1 MTTTQNTVPFTHLHL
16 HTPYSLLD
24 GFCRID
30 DLINL
35 AKEYGMNHVGISD
48 HGVCH
53 GHVEFYKKAKEAGL
67 KPILGFEAY
76 VSPNR
81 FLKKAEYDAS
91 PEFWDK
97 HQKMNHL
104 LLIARTNEGYQN
116 LLKLSSV
123 GFLEG
128 FYYKPRIDYEMLQTY
143 GKGIIATSACF
154 TEDASVKTADG
165 LKKISEVSVGDDVLT
180 HNNNWKPVNH
190 LTTREYEGNLH
201 TIITTGGA
209 FPITSTEDHKFFA
222 IPKVSTKTVRLG
234 RDGYNK
240 ERFDALSES
249 AFDPRN
255 QLYKTASVDYSP
267 TWIEAQHLNS
277 KHAIL
282 SPVDLTI
289 ENLEV
294 LNLKRFHMENAKY
307 HLPDSV
313 DVDEDLLWLLGH
325 YAAEGSKCT
334 STEGKVDF
342 TIDSRKPALIDRVS
356 SIIKEKFNLSPG
368 IYNKKNSK
376 AVSISVSSIEFYA
389 FIDELFDSGAANK
402 AVPDFIKSLPQSKQI
417 HFMKGFFLGD
427 GYTRYRKNSRT
438 VSFSTISK
446 QLASDLV
453 DIFHRLEVNPTLV
466 EIPEK
471 LSKDGVFH
479 QKWYSVE
486 LGGPVADSFYDFIW
500 EDEPLILSNGLRRMK
515 DFYFYYEEKPYMKHS
530 VVSNT
535 SESYDGHVYCL
546 NVDGDHSFTCEGL
559 AVHNCLGSDIS
570 QYIMAGNYEMAQG
583 MIRFYE
589 QCFDEFYLEIQ
600 PGDSDQELVNEVL
613 IRWSQEMNIPLVAT
627 SDAHMLKKEE
637 KPIHAALTVIG
648 KSEDDSDISVYEH
661 CYFMSSEEM
670 LSFGMPEEALI
681 NAYNIAEKCDVE
693 IELGNVKYPEFD
705 VPDEHDF
712 DTYLEYL
719 CAVAL
724 FEYAM
729 EKEIDI
735 EAYDERLKY
744 ELGVIKDKGISAYML
759 IVWDYINYARQNGIL
774 VGPGRGSSAGALVA
788 FLLKITNLDPI
799 EHGLLFSR
807 K

>member
-1 MTTTQNTVPFTHLHL
+1 MLTTAQSTVPFTHLHL

-35 AKEYGMNHVGISD
+35 AKEYGMKHVGISD

-143 GKGIIATSACF
+143 GKGIIATSAC
-154 TEDASVKTADG
+154 
-165 LKKISEVSVGDDVLT
+165 
-180 HNNNWKPVNH
+180 
-190 LTTREYEGNLH
+190 
-201 TIITTGGA
+201 
-209 FPITSTEDHKFFA
+209 
-222 IPKVSTKTVRLG
+222 
-234 RDGYNK
+234 
-240 ERFDALSES
+240 
-249 AFDPRN
+249 
-255 QLYKTASVDYSP
+255 
-267 TWIEAQHLNS
+267 
-277 KHAIL
+277 
-282 SPVDLTI
+282 
-289 ENLEV
+289 
-294 LNLKRFHMENAKY
+294 
-307 HLPDSV
+307 
-313 DVDEDLLWLLGH
+313 
-325 YAAEGSKCT
+325 
-334 STEGKVDF
+334 
-342 TIDSRKPALIDRVS
+342 
-356 SIIKEKFNLSPG
+356 
-368 IYNKKNSK
+368 
-376 AVSISVSSIEFYA
+376 
-389 FIDELFDSGAANK
+389 
-402 AVPDFIKSLPQSKQI
+402 
-417 HFMKGFFLGD
+417 
-427 GYTRYRKNSRT
+427 
-438 VSFSTISK
+438 
-446 QLASDLV
+446 
-453 DIFHRLEVNPTLV
+453 
-466 EIPEK
+466 
-471 LSKDGVFH
+471 
-479 QKWYSVE
+479 
-486 LGGPVADSFYDFIW
+486 
-500 EDEPLILSNGLRRMK
+500 
-515 DFYFYYEEKPYMKHS
+515 
-530 VVSNT
+530 
-535 SESYDGHVYCL
+535 
-546 NVDGDHSFTCEGL
+546 
-559 AVHNCLGSDIS
+559 LGSDIS

-600 PGDSDQELVNEVL
+600 PGDADQELVNEVL
-613 IRWSQEMNIPLVAT
+613 IRWSEEMNIPLVAT

-744 ELGVIKDKGISAYML
+744 ELSVIKDKGISAYML